1 MIQQPLKPSS
11 VYCYWQTHF
20 CCEQTHRSACSLLL
34 HSNTTSFLLS
44 LIRNHNSCSASKW
57 YEQKKK
63 ISVDI
68 GQIQSAGHSSLCVF
82 PSTQRILRNV
92 VYFFFAVFP
101 SSIAPSKVQIVIRAQ
116 VSHSKAS
123 VFEKNTRNEIW
134 LEHTPASPIVIV
146 SIRVSV
152 WQQRK
157 DIFSFFLFT
166 LVGFWLS
173 NRFGHECSPACEW
186 YDAIEWHN
194 SDDTE
199 YLS

>member
-1 MIQQPLKPSS
+1 MNKHTDRLVAYSYTPTLHHSYCPL
-11 VYCYWQTHF
+11 
-20 CCEQTHRSACSLLL
+20 SATTIHVQLL
-34 HSNTTSFLLS
+34 NDMN
-44 LIRNHNSCSASKW
+44 R
-57 YEQKKK
+57 KKK

-68 GQIQSAGHSSLCVF
+68 GQIQSASHSSLCVF
-82 PSTQRILRNV
+82 PSTLRILRNV

-146 SIRVSV
+146 SIRASV